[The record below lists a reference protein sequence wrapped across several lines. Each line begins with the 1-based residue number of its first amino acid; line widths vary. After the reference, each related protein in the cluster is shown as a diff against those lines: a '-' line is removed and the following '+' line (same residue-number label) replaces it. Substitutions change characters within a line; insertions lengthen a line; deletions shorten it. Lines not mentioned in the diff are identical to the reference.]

1 MAACASL
8 ALLIAAAWTPSGTHG
23 AVRDRDSAFI
33 GYSERSRSE
42 AGNCKDEAPHC
53 EDWATDGECD
63 ANPRFMKISCRKS
76 CNTCGSDSRLPSS
89 CTTCATLQLATAHG
103 MIPILMRSDWSPKA
117 VEAVLAL
124 LGGSSGQLRGPLVPP
139 CKGCELYRS
148 EKVPPPGVSDNFGGP
163 GPPYALLQGRIP
175 GLKPLNQEATPLVER
190 GMVCLIGSGPD
201 FFIAVGPHH
210 EWGQAH
216 TVWGEVVDMST
227 VDLIV
232 ETLPTKQQVWGQTHV
247 AVLEPPLPFT
257 AKLRDTL
264 P

>member
-1 MAACASL
+1 MTMAACASL

-163 GPPYALLQGRIP
+163 GPPYALLQVSGEYCLAGAP
-175 GLKPLNQEATPLVER
+175 AFPLHA
-190 GMVCLIGSGPD
+190 S
-201 FFIAVGPHH
+201 
-210 EWGQAH
+210 H
-216 TVWGEVVDMST
+216 TMCDMSVWHST
-227 VDLIV
+227 ACLK
-232 ETLPTKQQVWGQTHV
+232 EGNTCLPI
-247 AVLEPPLPFT
+247 F
-257 AKLRDTL
+257 
-264 P
+264 